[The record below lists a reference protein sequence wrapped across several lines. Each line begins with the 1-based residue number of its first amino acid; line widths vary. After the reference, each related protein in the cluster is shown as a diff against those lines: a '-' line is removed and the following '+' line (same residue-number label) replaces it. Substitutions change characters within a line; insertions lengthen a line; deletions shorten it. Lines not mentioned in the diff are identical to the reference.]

1 RDPGFGGI
9 ERVLDRVAAAIDGR
23 AGKIGKWVSDETRI
37 HATTAVELFFK
48 RKYHQS
54 LGHIFSQKSHTSLT
68 PRPQL
73 RPPVIPNGNAALV
86 HLARD
91 APVKCGG
98 INDDGEIGPA
108 AIGFNN
114 QLAKQAP
121 NFGKMTEDFCDSDD
135 GKLLGIDDGV
145 ASSGAHALSSYP
157 EELERRIISAQRLH
171 KLRAIH
177 FAGSLPGRDQDEHAG
192 IVEPLS

>member
-1 RDPGFGGI
+1 GEINHYFVD
-9 ERVLDRVAAAIDGR
+9 E
-23 AGKIGKWVSDETRI
+23 VSKKP
-37 HATTAVELFFK
+37 HATLRRCPEL
-48 RKYHQS
+48 RA
-54 LGHIFSQKSHTSLT
+54 HIVDDRNSPL
-68 PRPQL
+68 L
-73 RPPVIPNGNAALV
+73 

-145 ASSGAHALSSYP
+145 ASSGAHADRKSTRLNSS
-157 EELERRIISAQRLH
+157 H
-171 KLRAIH
+171 
-177 FAGSLPGRDQDEHAG
+177 
-192 IVEPLS
+192 